1 MRIRFL
7 ALAAFACLCV
17 LPTAASAT
25 HVQCGDVLTQQT
37 VLDSDLI
44 CPDPATVGLVI
55 GGDDFTV
62 WLGGHTIQGPGVDVA
77 AGDGVGDDGTVHSGV
92 TIRGGTITG
101 FEDGVD
107 LDVTGSA
114 TKGLTVS
121 AGGVGIAM
129 RGNDNTIFNN
139 TVDMTNDAGVTGFS
153 GIEAVGDNAY
163 VWGNTV
169 NGSAA
174 AGPDDGIVVNGDNPV
189 ILVNS
194 VTGCGFDGV
203 IATGYTTGL
212 VALNDV
218 TGCDIGIAPSGTGL
232 KLQSNTA
239 SGNCIGIFVDDPAA
253 LVRWNTANDNCTEGI
268 VIGQAGASLKKNTA
282 NGNVDIGID
291 AVVGT
296 IDLGGNTASGNATD
310 CLGVVCTLPV
320 P

>member
-7 ALAAFACLCV
+7 AVAAFVCLWLV
-17 LPTAASAT
+17 PATASAT
-25 HVQCGDVLTQQT
+25 HVQCGDVLTAQT
-37 VLDSDLI
+37 VLDSDLD
-44 CPDPATVGLVI
+44 CAAPATVGLVI
-55 GGDDFTV
+55 GGNDFTV
-62 WLGGHTIQGPGVDVA
+62 WLNGHTIQGPGVDVA
-77 AGDGVGDDGTVHSGV
+77 GSDGVADDGTERSGV

-121 AGGVGIAM
+121 AGGVGVAM
-129 RGNDNTIFNN
+129 RGDGNTLFNN

-153 GIEAVGDNAY
+153 GIESTGANAY

-169 NGSAA
+169 NGSGAT
-174 AGPDDGIVVNGDNPV
+174 GPDDGIVVHGDNPV
-189 ILVNS
+189 MIANT
-194 VTGCGFDGV
+194 VTGCGFDGL
-203 IATGYTTGL
+203 IATTYTSGL
-212 VALNDV
+212 VALNNV
-218 TGCDIGIAPSGTGL
+218 TGCDIGIAPSGSGL

-239 SGNCIGIFVDDPAA
+239 SGNCIGIFVDDPSA

-291 AVVGT
+291 AVLGT
-296 IDLGGNTASGNATD
+296 IDLGGNTATGNATD
-310 CLGVVCTLPV
+310 CLGVVCTP
-320 P
+320 PAP